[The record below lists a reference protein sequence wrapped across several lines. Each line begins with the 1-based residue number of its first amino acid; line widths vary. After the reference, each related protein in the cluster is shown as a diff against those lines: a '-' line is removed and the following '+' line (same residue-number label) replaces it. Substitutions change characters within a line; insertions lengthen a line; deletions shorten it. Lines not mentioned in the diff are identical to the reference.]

1 MMTQRLLLCIGSL
14 CCAMLFM
21 QCSGE
26 GKGHVAGNGIPSQR
40 QQAVV
45 YADSFC
51 VKDYYGSLYEDAD
64 RKHAFRGKTR
74 ADFEKWQDE
83 FRNVLKMRLGISRLE
98 RSLVS
103 YEVKAERVS
112 AEDVG
117 YAVREQWRI
126 WTEPGVPLPVVL
138 LLPKSKDGKLPL
150 MITPHGHDRHP
161 GLYAGIY
168 WSEKERIETEENEK
182 DVAVQAVKNGFI
194 AIAPTARGFGDTRTP
209 EDKAKDLPYS
219 CRTLAVQGLLAGRT
233 LIGDRVW
240 DISKLIDWAL
250 KELPVDSS
258 RIVVSGNSGGG
269 TAALFAG
276 ACDTRIAI
284 SVPSSYFCT
293 FAGSIGAMY
302 HCECNYVPG
311 ILEEGEMADIA
322 GLTAPRFFCALNG
335 RYDPMFPFEEAQK
348 AFGHLKEIYAAAG
361 VPNHCE
367 LYMGNGGHRYYKE
380 GAWRFINK
388 HLEGAD

>member
-1 MMTQRLLLCIGSL
+1 MGKSGIALRMGLLLCAIGCL
-14 CCAMLFM
+14 
-21 QCSGE
+21 QCSKE
-26 GKGHVAGNGIPSQR
+26 GKDNLAGKDVPSQM
-40 QQAVV
+40 QTFV
-45 YADSFC
+45 YADSFSLRVYC
-51 VKDYYGSLYEDAD
+51 KDLYEHAD
-64 RKHAFRGKTR
+64 MKHAFVGKTQ
-74 ADFEKWQDE
+74 ADFEEWQEE
-83 FRNVLKMRLGISRLE
+83 FRDALKDRLGISRLE
-98 RSLVS
+98 NRLDS
-103 YEVKAERVS
+103 YRVKAERVDS
-112 AEDVG
+112 EDVG
-117 YAVREQWRI
+117 YAVRERWRV

-138 LLPKSKDGKLPL
+138 LLPKDRDGELPL

-168 WSEKERIETEENEK
+168 WSEKERMETEQNEK

-209 EDKAKDLPYS
+209 EDKEKGLPYS

-250 KELPVDSS
+250 ETLPVDAS

-269 TAALFAG
+269 TATLFAG

-311 ILEEGEMADIA
+311 ILDDGEMADVA

-335 RYDPMFPFEEAQK
+335 RYDPMFPFAEAQK
-348 AFGHLKEIYAAAG
+348 AFGHLKEIYEAAG
-361 VPNHCE
+361 VPGHCE
-367 LYMGNGGHRYYKE
+367 LYAGEGGHRYYKE
-380 GAWRFINK
+380 GAWRFIHA
-388 HLEGAD
+388 HLAD